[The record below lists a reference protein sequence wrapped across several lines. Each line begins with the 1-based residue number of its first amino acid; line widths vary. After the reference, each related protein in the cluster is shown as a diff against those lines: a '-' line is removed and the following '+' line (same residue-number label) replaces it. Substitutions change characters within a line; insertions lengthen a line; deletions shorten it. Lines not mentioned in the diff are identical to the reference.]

1 MEPSDREKTAF
12 ITADGLYQFR
22 VMPFGLTNAPS
33 TFQRMMDVM
42 LAGLKWNTCLVYL
55 DDIVIFSDSISQ
67 HLQRLEVIL
76 QRLAQANLKLKLNK
90 CSFAATQ
97 LKILGYIVSGNGLS
111 PDPSKVNAVQAFPTP
126 TTVKNV
132 QSFVGLCSYYR
143 RFIRD
148 FAVIARPLTE
158 LTRKNQIFRWTAEHE
173 TSFRSLQAALTSPPV
188 LGHPDYRL
196 PMEIHCDASDYGIGA
211 VLVQQQTGGE
221 RVLAY
226 ASRLLSH
233 AECNYSI
240 TEKEC
245 LALVWSTQ
253 KFKVFIW
260 GIKLKVVTD
269 HHALCWLMRKRDL
282 AGRLARWSLQLQDLD
297 IEVVYRSGRL
307 HTDADALSRH
317 PIDPPEPEAE
327 IPMLL
332 ISSTTHS
339 KPAVIQTLQL
349 ECDWCNPIIQGLK
362 DEHPCPRVRRLI
374 RHFALKK
381 DLLYHRIIRNGRAY
395 LRLCLPPTLQKQVL
409 LACHDDVTA
418 GHLGVTRTLAKI
430 NQRFYWPKMIQSV
443 SQYVRSCEDCQ
454 TKKKP
459 KERPAGYL
467 EPVQAKLPFEKIGID
482 LIGPFPLSTL
492 GNRYVIIAVD
502 YLTKWVI
509 AKAIPTATS
518 KEVVDFFVRRIVLQ
532 HGAPINV
539 ISDRG
544 KCLTSNFTNELFRAL
559 QSNHLVT
566 TAYHPQ
572 CNGLVERFN
581 HTFAEMISMF
591 VNSKHSNWD
600 DVIDHVVFAYN
611 TSKQESTGRTPFLLL
626 YGREA
631 LLPIDAALGNNP
643 NPDANHIQLLQQLP
657 ALREKVIRRLAWIQ
671 HRQKKRYDKRRRLK
685 SYSIGDLVLVYR
697 PLRKKGRS
705 EKLLHS
711 YHGPF
716 PIVKKLSNVTY
727 VIKCKNSRKN
737 NLDRVHVCSLKPFHP
752 RPSNQNITF
761 PSCDP
766 VLSTEK
772 GKSRTLPKSRERSV
786 VKGKSRTLPEIREE
800 TIVNGRNLSD
810 NFTDRGEKEYIPNQP
825 QIPSMAPKPPRVIYD
840 NLRSRRE
847 LKTVDRLGITK

>member
-1 MEPSDREKTAF
+1 
-12 ITADGLYQFR
+12 
-22 VMPFGLTNAPS
+22 
-33 TFQRMMDVM
+33 MMDVM

-381 DLLYHRIIRNGRAY
+381 RSLIPSNYPQWAR
-395 LRLCLPPTLQKQVL
+395 LPPIVSTT
-409 LACHDDVTA
+409 HP
-418 GHLGVTRTLAKI
+418 
-430 NQRFYWPKMIQSV
+430 PKTSLISV
-443 SQYVRSCEDCQ
+443 
-454 TKKKP
+454 P
-459 KERPAGYL
+459 
-467 EPVQAKLPFEKIGID
+467 
-482 LIGPFPLSTL
+482 
-492 GNRYVIIAVD
+492 
-502 YLTKWVI
+502 
-509 AKAIPTATS
+509 
-518 KEVVDFFVRRIVLQ
+518 
-532 HGAPINV
+532 
-539 ISDRG
+539 
-544 KCLTSNFTNELFRAL
+544 
-559 QSNHLVT
+559 
-566 TAYHPQ
+566 
-572 CNGLVERFN
+572 
-581 HTFAEMISMF
+581 
-591 VNSKHSNWD
+591 
-600 DVIDHVVFAYN
+600 
-611 TSKQESTGRTPFLLL
+611 
-626 YGREA
+626 
-631 LLPIDAALGNNP
+631 
-643 NPDANHIQLLQQLP
+643 
-657 ALREKVIRRLAWIQ
+657 
-671 HRQKKRYDKRRRLK
+671 
-685 SYSIGDLVLVYR
+685 
-697 PLRKKGRS
+697 
-705 EKLLHS
+705 
-711 YHGPF
+711 
-716 PIVKKLSNVTY
+716 
-727 VIKCKNSRKN
+727 
-737 NLDRVHVCSLKPFHP
+737 
-752 RPSNQNITF
+752 
-761 PSCDP
+761 
-766 VLSTEK
+766 
-772 GKSRTLPKSRERSV
+772 
-786 VKGKSRTLPEIREE
+786 
-800 TIVNGRNLSD
+800 
-810 NFTDRGEKEYIPNQP
+810 
-825 QIPSMAPKPPRVIYD
+825 
-840 NLRSRRE
+840 
-847 LKTVDRLGITK
+847 